1 MTLITAQW
9 SLIKTLP
16 TPAPR
21 PPAPAI
27 GSPCARRSALIGC
40 APTSI
45 KRPHRP
51 RSARQPA
58 RLPHWK
64 AGRVN
69 HEARPFPPRAA
80 PPSRQKGRCRELSLA
95 AEAATQPRG
104 PPPPAAR
111 PASLLGPRT
120 PAIGLRPPA
129 EERVLAGP
137 PSRWL
142 PLPSVWPP
150 PASLPSPTRRRPTRS
165 CRRSLFGR
173 VSARKRHRRRP
184 PQAAREGGRAG
195 ARHTRSSGLK
205 SRASRA
211 RFRCC
216 RSSGRAG

>member
-9 SLIKTLP
+9 SPIKTLP
-16 TPAPR
+16 TPTPR

-27 GSPCARRSALIGC
+27 GSPCARRSTFIGC

-69 HEARPFPPRAA
+69 HETRPFPPRAA
-80 PPSRQKGRCRELSLA
+80 PPSLQKGWCRELSLA
-95 AEAATQPRG
+95 AKAATQPRG
-104 PPPPAAR
+104 PPTPAAR

-120 PAIGLRPPA
+120 PAIGLRLPA
-129 EERVLAGP
+129 EERVLEGP

-142 PLPSVWPP
+142 PLPSVWLPRLRCPPP
-150 PASLPSPTRRRPTRS
+150 PA
-165 CRRSLFGR
+165 
-173 VSARKRHRRRP
+173 AAP
-184 PQAAREGGRAG
+184 PAPAAEVCSGG
-195 ARHTRSSGLK
+195 
-205 SRASRA
+205 
-211 RFRCC
+211 
-216 RSSGRAG
+216 